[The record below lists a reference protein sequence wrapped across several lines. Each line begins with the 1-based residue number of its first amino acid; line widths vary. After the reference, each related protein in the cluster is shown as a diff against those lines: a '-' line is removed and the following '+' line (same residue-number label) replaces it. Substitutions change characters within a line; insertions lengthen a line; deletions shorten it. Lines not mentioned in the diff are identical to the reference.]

1 MPAQHHRPGR
11 TARESR
17 RARIA
22 EAVERRARIR
32 VHHGGYA
39 RCEVSL
45 GRLIMWADGG
55 CEYGRVDVRAVL

>member
-1 MPAQHHRPGR
+1 MPCQHHRPDR

-22 EAVERRARIR
+22 EAVERRARIM

-45 GRLIMWADGG
+45 GRLIAYADGSNI
-55 CEYGRVDVRAVL
+55 